1 MVRRRVPRVAR
12 AAGRRGYAPEGA
24 GPAGGPLGPRYRE
37 RRHNH
42 YLKGV
47 LYCGVCGRAL
57 SCQLSKGR
65 YLYFYC
71 LGQESSR
78 YPTGCRERYV
88 AADILEDEVVKL
100 YRRVQLS
107 DGWLERLEKD
117 LEAEVIARQSRST
130 AERELATRRLAK
142 LETQKRKLLDA
153 YYAGAIDVPM
163 LKAEQDRLGKELRA
177 CESSLVGLDA
187 NLQEWQ
193 EVLRTAMR
201 FAANCADAY
210 GKASDKTRRMFNKA
224 VLEKV
229 LIRDGHVAE
238 AEFRKPFDGLL
249 SLTGIEYASV
259 VELRGFEP
267 LASAMPWR
275 RSTK

>member
-1 MVRRRVPRVAR
+1 MSVSGVAKLLSNKVYAGVVEWSGVEYPGQHEPLVDAATFQKVQDLLEARSVR
-12 AAGRRGYAPEGA
+12 GT
-24 GPAGGPLGPRYRE
+24 RE
-37 RRHNH
+37 CRHNH

-65 YLYFYC
+65 YLYSYC
-71 LGQESSR
+71 LGQKSAR
-78 YPTGCRERYV
+78 YPTGCRERYI

-100 YRRVQLS
+100 YRRVQLP
-107 DGWLERLEKD
+107 DGWLERLEED
-117 LEAEVIARQSRST
+117 LEAEVIARQSRSS

-163 LKAEQDRLGKELRA
+163 LKAEQDRLGQEIRA
-177 CESSLVGLDA
+177 CQSSLVGLDA

-201 FAANCADAY
+201 YNRP
-210 GKASDKTRRMFNKA
+210 GPIGQET
-224 VLEKV
+224 E
-229 LIRDGHVAE
+229 
-238 AEFRKPFDGLL
+238 
-249 SLTGIEYASV
+249 
-259 VELRGFEP
+259 
-267 LASAMPWR
+267 
-275 RSTK
+275 